1 MQNDDEMYGMD
12 SMDGMERLP
21 FRTKVSDA
29 VFFMKYLKPLLWMVI
44 SVTVIN
50 LMSASS
56 LIPIMD
62 FGRILGDYFGNKE
75 SVVWRFVG
83 SLGPPQYDLH
93 IYITIAAFLIL
104 VAGAISL
111 LSNYMNGY
119 VREFLMRNLR
129 FDVYK
134 SLKHLNMQDVNK
146 RGAGDYVQEIHRDV
160 YSVDQLFSELFSR
173 ALPQIIFAGVAFA
186 ILLNINWSMTLII
199 FVSGIILFPLFST
212 CNRKVNDLS
221 EVSRDTFIGI
231 SDHLVETI
239 GGFRDIIALGHFD
252 RFSRRFEELLKRA
265 QACGVS
271 LAWWGQVGGIVT
283 VSIMSLFSAVPIIVV
298 IPKLLKAQA
307 AGQSGEVTYLIGS
320 TISYVLFLQ
329 QFLQVYNIAYHFL
342 EQVAATSPSLHS
354 LRKTVGVCAGKPVKR
369 AASFHSDALSPVES
383 ICFDDVS
390 MNFDGYP
397 VFEGIGFEIPG
408 GKISA
413 IVGQSG
419 SGKTTIFNLLLGLL
433 EPTGGTI
440 SINGQPLEAIDEKQI
455 KKMMGLI
462 PQDPFIFNCSIRENL
477 LMASTEIPD
486 EQTLDRAIRLSQ
498 LQHFIE
504 THEEGLDFIAGHM
517 GRNLSAGEK
526 QRLALAR
533 LVLQDPAIIICDEY
547 TANIDLKIAGLIHDV
562 MRDEFSGRT
571 RIIISHQLY
580 TIRGADHII
589 VLDHGAIA
597 EAGTHEELLG
607 MGGVYRSLWDLQ
619 KLA

>member
-1 MQNDDEMYGMD
+1 
-12 SMDGMERLP
+12 
-21 FRTKVSDA
+21 
-29 VFFMKYLKPLLWMVI
+29 
-44 SVTVIN
+44 
-50 LMSASS
+50 
-56 LIPIMD
+56 
-62 FGRILGDYFGNKE
+62 
-75 SVVWRFVG
+75 
-83 SLGPPQYDLH
+83 
-93 IYITIAAFLIL
+93 
-104 VAGAISL
+104 
-111 LSNYMNGY
+111 
-119 VREFLMRNLR
+119 
-129 FDVYK
+129 
-134 SLKHLNMQDVNK
+134 MQDVNK

-173 ALPQIIFAGVAFA
+173 ALPQMIFAGVAFA
-186 ILLNINWSMTLII
+186 ILLNINWQMTLGI
-199 FVSGIILFPLFST
+199 FISGIILFPLFST

-221 EVSRDTFIGI
+221 EISRDTFIGI

-239 GGFRDIIALGHFD
+239 GGFRDIMALGHFD
-252 RFSRRFEELLKRA
+252 RFSKRFEDLLKKA

-354 LRKTVGVCAGKPVKR
+354 LRQTVSVRAGTLKR
-369 AASFHSDALSPVES
+369 SAASHSGPLSPVES
-383 ICFDDVS
+383 ISFEDVS
-390 MNFDGYP
+390 MDFDGYP
-397 VFEGIGFEIPG
+397 VFEGIGFLIPG

-440 SINGQPLEAIDEKQI
+440 SINGRPLETINEKRL

-477 LMASTEIPD
+477 LMATTEIPD

-498 LQHFIE
+498 LHHFIE
-504 THEEGLDFIAGHM
+504 THQEGLDFVAGHM

-533 LVLQDPAIIICDEY
+533 LILQDPAIIICDEY

-562 MRDEFSGRT
+562 MRNEFAGRT

-597 EAGTHEELLG
+597 ETGTHEELLN

-619 KLA
+619 RLA